1 LLRDRLM
8 SASILIAIVVFLLWL
23 DHRHPLMQMPGLWLT
38 PLLLGFT
45 LGTALDL
52 TRLLI
57 ASGRIIDRR
66 SVLLATV
73 LVAFSAYVPIVWP
86 LTGNAYPADCPIGRH
101 GWVLIAAV
109 AATFIIVVRQM
120 ALYDA
125 SRRGEALERT
135 LAGVFVSCY
144 IGIPM
149 AILVV
154 IRDLGDP
161 GWGLAALVTMIM
173 VTKSADAGAYF
184 AGKMLGRHK
193 LIPHLSPGK
202 TWEGAVGGVVTA
214 VAVSYGCLFGL
225 MPALAS
231 TPETLAWPLWVPI
244 VLGIV
249 CAVTGMVGDLAE
261 SLVKRETGVK
271 DSGQTLPGLGGVW
284 DVTDSLIAAVVPA
297 WVILASGLAGM

>member
-8 SASILIAIVVFLLWL
+8 SASILIAIVVLLLWL
-23 DHRHPLMQMPGLWLT
+23 DHCHPLMQIHGLWLA
-38 PLLLGFT
+38 PLLFAFT
-45 LGTALDL
+45 LGTALDV

-57 ASGRIIDRR
+57 ASGRLIDRR

-73 LVAFSAYVPIVWP
+73 LVAFSAYVPVMWP
-86 LTGNAYPADCPIGRH
+86 LTGDAYPADCPIGRH
-101 GWVLIAAV
+101 GWILIAAV

-120 ALYDA
+120 AQYDA

-154 IRDLGDP
+154 IRGLGDP
-161 GWGLAALVTMIM
+161 GWGLAALITTIM

-202 TWEGAVGGVVTA
+202 TWEGAAGGVLTA
-214 VAVSYGCLFGL
+214 IAVSYGCLFG
-225 MPALAS
+225 MIPALAS
-231 TPETLAWPLWVPI
+231 TPDTVGVAIWGPI

-249 CAVTGMVGDLAE
+249 CAVTGMIGDLAE

-297 WVILASGLAGM
+297 WVILAAGLAGM